1 MKSILIGLCLTTF
14 CVQSLSSAEPKKPKY
29 GPGVTLLATDHKFI
43 RDNPAFDYWKLTPF
57 YIGQQTESACS
68 LAIATMVVNAAR
80 SSIQLSADQEL
91 VIQSELLK
99 KLGDSEYEKK
109 VAMGGEG
116 INLEKMKD
124 VLERSFQSYGLKNF
138 SITLIRTPADSR
150 STQERLHQ
158 ALIEN
163 EKSGSDLIVANF
175 IQGVLTGDESVG
187 HFAPIG
193 AYDSKRKRVL
203 VLDPDRQWYEPYWV
217 SEAALLKAMI
227 APDKAAPQG
236 RGYLWIK
243 FKD

>member
-1 MKSILIGLCLTTF
+1 MKSKLLATSLVF
-14 CVQSLSSAEPKKPKY
+14 AFFASLSSAEQIKPKY
-29 GPGVTLLATDHKFI
+29 GSGVTLLSVDHAFI
-43 RDNPAFDYWKLTPF
+43 RNNPAFDYWKLTPF

-80 SSIQLSADQEL
+80 PSGQLSADQEL

-109 VAMGGEG
+109 VATNGEG

-124 VLERSFQSYGLKNF
+124 VLERSFKSYGLKDF
-138 SITLIRTPADSR
+138 SITMIRTPEDSR
-150 STQERLHQ
+150 SIQERLHQ

-163 EKSGSDLIVANF
+163 EKSGADLIVANF
-175 IQGVLTGDESVG
+175 IQGVLTGDEPVG

-203 VLDPDRQWYEPYWV
+203 ILDPDRQWYEPYWV
-217 SEAALLKAMI
+217 SEAAFLKAMVT
-227 APDKAAPQG
+227 PDKAAPQG

-243 FKD
+243 FKK